1 MIRKKKI
8 NIKNKLI
15 NHLIVSGKKNKS
27 EKIVFKSIK
36 ALKIVS
42 KKAIKKLLKLALIS
56 TIPIFKVNTIT
67 QKKRKKKKQKSKIIP
82 TFIVNKISRISFAI
96 KFIVAAA
103 KKKKPQTFLRKFVEE
118 ILLTLNSPSNDIK
131 AKEEAQKQVFLNRN
145 LLTRYRWKKA

>member
-1 MIRKKKI
+1 MIKKKKI

-15 NHLIVSGKKNKS
+15 NHLIINGKKNKS

-42 KKAIKKLLKLALIS
+42 KKSIKRLLKLALIS
-56 TIPIFKVNTIT
+56 AIPIFKVNIIT

-82 TFIVNKISRISFAI
+82 TFIATKASRISFAI

-103 KKKKPQTFLRKFVEE
+103 KKKKNQTLLRKLAEE
-118 ILLTLNSPSNDIK
+118 VLLTLNNQDSAIK
-131 AKEEAQKQVFLNRN
+131 IKEEAQKQVFLNRN
-145 LLTRYRWKKA
+145 LFTRYRWGNS